1 MYIVENESCQIS
13 AYIFVLNIFHPHER
27 FCIKETSNQEDTSL

>member
-13 AYIFVLNIFHPHER
+13 APLNHEKIMSYCSTYVLMYLLMYLV
-27 FCIKETSNQEDTSL
+27 T